1 MPPWFT
7 IKETANC
14 AGIGHGDDGEHLSL
28 IIRSLKLRGV
38 LVGCLL
44 AVISTTVR
52 AQTDRI
58 KLRSDPKTLIGSV
71 DSVSKNDVVVT
82 APSGVR
88 TIPVSDVDSIVFGG
102 VPVGLEKA
110 QAALAKGEY
119 KAAADDIAEIAP
131 TDITRDIPRAE
142 LAFIKAL
149 CPAKIALSG
158 QADSAEPA
166 AEARAA
172 GAAMLAFLKDYPGS
186 YHFFEANEIVGDLLM
201 SLGQYEKAEA
211 YYKVLGEAA
220 SPDTKA
226 RANLLLG
233 RAMQNQGK
241 YDAALDAYDLV
252 LKANL
257 TGKVGDQE
265 TVEAKIGRTYS
276 LTSSGKVDEAV
287 KILQEI
293 IAKADDDD
301 SELLARA
308 YNALGNCYRKLKD
321 DKQALFAYLR
331 VDTVYNTVAE
341 PHAEALANLVS
352 LWNEAKHPERA
363 REARDKLRD
372 RYPFSRWN
380 KQIR

>member
-1 MPPWFT
+1 LMVRLT
-7 IKETANC
+7 V
-14 AGIGHGDDGEHLSL
+14 S
-28 IIRSLKLRGV
+28 RG
-38 LVGCLL
+38 LL
-44 AVISTTVR
+44 AGLLVSACGLSAR
-52 AQTDRI
+52 AQTDRV
-58 KLRSDPKTLIGSV
+58 KLRSDPKTLVGSV
-71 DSVSKNDVVVT
+71 DSASKNDVVVT
-82 APSGVR
+82 AQSGVR
-88 TIPVSDVDSIVFGG
+88 TIPVSDVESIVFGG

-110 QAALAKGEY
+110 QAALAKGDY
-119 KAAADDIAEIAP
+119 KAAAEDVADIAP
-131 TDITRDIPRAE
+131 TDISREIPRAE

-158 QADSAEPA
+158 QSDSADPTA
-166 AEARAA
+166 DARAA
-172 GAAMLAFLKDYPGS
+172 GASMLAFLKDHPGS

-201 SLGQYEKAEA
+201 SLGQSEKAET
-211 YYKVLGEAA
+211 YYKVLGDAA

-233 RAMQNQGK
+233 RAMQSQGK
-241 YDAALDAYDLV
+241 YDAALGAYDLV
-252 LKANL
+252 IQANL
-257 TGKVGDQE
+257 IGKVGEQE
-265 TVEAKIGRTYS
+265 TIEAKIGRTYS

-301 SELLARA
+301 TEALARA

-331 VDTVYNTVAE
+331 VDTVYNTVPEA
-341 PHAEALANLVS
+341 HAEALANLVS

-363 REARDKLRD
+363 REARDKLRE